1 MCAENLGS
9 MRIIHKALGI
19 SLLVHLAIIISV
31 AAVSFI
37 APKKHYTPVYQVSLV
52 AQPEPK
58 PKKPKV
64 QPQEKKSQEKKLP
77 VKKATAV
84 KEPTPVKEPIPVKEP
99 APVKKAT
106 PLKKTT
112 PVEKKA
118 APAKKT
124 EKKKKATKKDTKK
137 EQSLARVQRAIDEIK
152 KKMAVQESI
161 DQEHLRSSRIGEA
174 KRNAYFD
181 AIAAQIR
188 ANWSLLKNQMEDVGI
203 LTTDV
208 GLQIR
213 RDGTI
218 IKIVIEKPS
227 GNPLFDEFAVR
238 AVKRST
244 PLPPFPKEI
253 NESKLEVTIGLSS

>member
-1 MCAENLGS
+1 
-9 MRIIHKALGI
+9 
-19 SLLVHLAIIISV
+19 
-31 AAVSFI
+31 
-37 APKKHYTPVYQVSLV
+37 
-52 AQPEPK
+52 
-58 PKKPKV
+58 
-64 QPQEKKSQEKKLP
+64 

-112 PVEKKA
+112 AVKKTTPVEKKA

-124 EKKKKATKKDTKK
+124 EKKKKAAKKDTKK

-152 KKMAVQESI
+152 KKMAAQESI

-181 AIAAQIR
+181 AIAAQIQ

-227 GNPLFDEFAVR
+227 GNP
-238 AVKRST
+238 